1 MREMLERVAAGE
13 LTPEQAEGMLAGQG
27 FTDLGFAKVDT
38 QRAARTGAGEVV
50 YGAGKTAEQIAKICR
65 ALAAAGQ
72 PCVLVTRLD
81 AEKAREVER
90 LLAQADGEEAVGAF
104 AAPCAV
110 APGGSP
116 LASANQSGE
125 GAGAAIGVEAE
136 RAEARLSSKGEA
148 PAGLAFE
155 YRPIPKLGIYGAIP
169 APARASYVAVACAGT
184 SDLYCAEEAAV
195 TAEVLGSRVVR
206 LYDVGVAG
214 IHRLLAHADDLAGA
228 SAIVAVAGMEGALAS
243 VVGGMAKCPVIAV
256 PTSVGYGASFNGL
269 AALLAMLNSCASGVS
284 VVNIDNGFGA
294 GYQAHMIESACGVA
308 REERGG
314 AMNTLHWNLS
324 ENATRAQLLG
334 DTLLQLPEGARE
346 QLEQAA
352 AAAGVPERHHHNIGE
367 VLATIDTLAVS
378 DRVKADLRAVYT
390 ILAEAE
396 AAAHGCAVG
405 ETHFHEVGDG
415 ARIRNTLLLC
425 LAIEQANP
433 QRIVATPAQTGE
445 GTVMCAHGELAIP
458 APATAAIIARG
469 IPTATRKLP
478 GERMTPTSAAIILHF
493 VDEFAGE

>member
-13 LTPEQAEGMLAGQG
+13 LTLEQAEGMLAGRG

-72 PCVLVTRLD
+72 LCVLVTRLD
-81 AEKAREVER
+81 AEKAREVDC
-90 LLAQADGEEAVGAF
+90 LLAQADDEA
-104 AAPCAV
+104 
-110 APGGSP
+110 
-116 LASANQSGE
+116 L
-125 GAGAAIGVEAE
+125 
-136 RAEARLSSKGEA
+136 
-148 PAGLAFE
+148 AGLAFE
-155 YRPIPKLGIYGAIP
+155 YRPISKLGIYGAIP
-169 APARASYVAVACAGT
+169 APVRVSYVAVACAGT

-314 AMNTLHWNLS
+314 AMNTLRWNLS

-367 VLATIDTLAVS
+367 VLATIGTLAVS

-396 AAAHGCAVG
+396 AAAHGCTVD

>member
-1 MREMLERVAAGE
+1 MREMLERVAAGD
-13 LTPEQAEGMLAGQG
+13 LAPEQAEVMLAGRG

-38 QRAARTGAGEVV
+38 QRATRTGAGEVV

-81 AEKAREVER
+81 AEKAREVDC
-90 LLAQADGEEAVGAF
+90 LLAQADGE
-104 AAPCAV
+104 
-110 APGGSP
+110 
-116 LASANQSGE
+116 AS
-125 GAGAAIGVEAE
+125 
-136 RAEARLSSKGEA
+136 
-148 PAGLAFE
+148 AGLAFE
-155 YRPIPKLGIYGAIP
+155 YRPIPKLGIYGTIP

-228 SAIVAVAGMEGALAS
+228 AAIVAVAGMEGALAS
-243 VVGGMAKCPVIAV
+243 VVGGMAKCPVVAV

-308 REERGG
+308 REERGD
-314 AMNTLHWNLS
+314 AMNTLRWNLS

-469 IPTATRKLP
+469 IPTAARKLP

>member
-13 LTPEQAEGMLAGQG
+13 LTPEQAEGMLAGRG
-27 FTDLGFAKVDT
+27 FIDLGFAKVDT

-90 LLAQADGEEAVGAF
+90 LLAQADGE
-104 AAPCAV
+104 
-110 APGGSP
+110 
-116 LASANQSGE
+116 
-125 GAGAAIGVEAE
+125 
-136 RAEARLSSKGEA
+136 A
-148 PAGLAFE
+148 PACLAFE

-228 SAIVAVAGMEGALAS
+228 AAIVAVAGMEGALAS

-314 AMNTLHWNLS
+314 AMNTLRWNLS

-445 GTVMCAHGELAIP
+445 GAVMCAHGELAIP

-469 IPTATRKLP
+469 IPTAARKLP

>member
-104 AAPCAV
+104 ATPCAV

-155 YRPIPKLGIYGAIP
+155 YRPVPKLGMYGAIP
-169 APARASYVAVACAGT
+169 APARESYIAVACAGT

-314 AMNTLHWNLS
+314 AMNTLRWNLS
-324 ENATRAQLLG
+324 QNATRAQLLG

-352 AAAGVPERHHHNIGE
+352 VAAGVPERHHHNIGE

>member
-1 MREMLERVAAGE
+1 MREMLERVAAGD
-13 LTPEQAEGMLAGQG
+13 LAPEQAEGMLAGWG

-72 PCVLVTRLD
+72 LCVLVTRLD

-90 LLAQADGEEAVGAF
+90 LLAQAD
-104 AAPCAV
+104 
-110 APGGSP
+110 
-116 LASANQSGE
+116 
-125 GAGAAIGVEAE
+125 
-136 RAEARLSSKGEA
+136 GEA

-228 SAIVAVAGMEGALAS
+228 AAIVAVAGMEGALAS
-243 VVGGMAKCPVIAV
+243 VVGGMAKCPVVAV

-425 LAIEQANP
+425 LAIEQVNP

-445 GTVMCAHGELAIP
+445 GAVMCAHGELAIP

>member
-13 LTPEQAEGMLAGQG
+13 LTPEQAEGMLAGRG

-90 LLAQADGEEAVGAF
+90 LLAQADGE
-104 AAPCAV
+104 
-110 APGGSP
+110 
-116 LASANQSGE
+116 
-125 GAGAAIGVEAE
+125 
-136 RAEARLSSKGEA
+136 A
-148 PAGLAFE
+148 PACLAFE
-155 YRPIPKLGIYGAIP
+155 YRPIPNLGIYGAIP

-243 VVGGMAKCPVIAV
+243 VVGGMAKCPVVAV

-314 AMNTLHWNLS
+314 AMNTLRWNLS
-324 ENATRAQLLG
+324 ENASRAQLLG

>member
-1 MREMLERVAAGE
+1 MREMLERVAAGD
-13 LTPEQAEGMLAGQG
+13 LAPEQAEVMLAGRG

-90 LLAQADGEEAVGAF
+90 LLAQAD
-104 AAPCAV
+104 
-110 APGGSP
+110 
-116 LASANQSGE
+116 
-125 GAGAAIGVEAE
+125 
-136 RAEARLSSKGEA
+136 GEA

-228 SAIVAVAGMEGALAS
+228 AAIVAVAGMEGALAS
-243 VVGGMAKCPVIAV
+243 VVGGMAKCPVVAV

-445 GTVMCAHGELAIP
+445 GAVMCAHGELAIP

>member
-27 FTDLGFAKVDT
+27 FSDLGFAKVDT

-50 YGAGKTAEQIAKICR
+50 YAAGKTAEQIAKICR

-72 PCVLVTRLD
+72 LCVLVTRLD
-81 AEKAREVER
+81 AEKAREVDC
-90 LLAQADGEEAVGAF
+90 LLAQAD
-104 AAPCAV
+104 
-110 APGGSP
+110 
-116 LASANQSGE
+116 
-125 GAGAAIGVEAE
+125 
-136 RAEARLSSKGEA
+136 GEA

-228 SAIVAVAGMEGALAS
+228 AAIVAVAGMEGALAS
-243 VVGGMAKCPVIAV
+243 VVGGMAKCPVVAV

-314 AMNTLHWNLS
+314 VMNTLRWNLS

-367 VLATIDTLAVS
+367 VLATIDTLAVN
-378 DRVKADLRAVYT
+378 DRAKADLRAVYT

>member
-72 PCVLVTRLD
+72 LCVLVTRLD

-90 LLAQADGEEAVGAF
+90 LLAQAD
-104 AAPCAV
+104 
-110 APGGSP
+110 
-116 LASANQSGE
+116 
-125 GAGAAIGVEAE
+125 
-136 RAEARLSSKGEA
+136 GEA

-243 VVGGMAKCPVIAV
+243 VVGGMAKCPVVAV

-294 GYQAHMIESACGVA
+294 GYQAHMIELACGVA

-314 AMNTLHWNLS
+314 VMNTLRWNLS

-352 AAAGVPERHHHNIGE
+352 AAAGVPERHHRNIGE
-367 VLATIDTLAVS
+367 VLATIDTLAVN
-378 DRVKADLRAVYT
+378 DRAKADLRAVYT

-396 AAAHGCAVG
+396 AAAHGCAVD

>member
-90 LLAQADGEEAVGAF
+90 LLAQADGE
-104 AAPCAV
+104 
-110 APGGSP
+110 
-116 LASANQSGE
+116 
-125 GAGAAIGVEAE
+125 
-136 RAEARLSSKGEA
+136 A

-155 YRPIPKLGIYGAIP
+155 YRPIPKLGIYGTIP

-243 VVGGMAKCPVIAV
+243 VVGGMAKCPVVAV

-314 AMNTLHWNLS
+314 AMNTLRWNLS

-352 AAAGVPERHHHNIGE
+352 AAAGVPQRHHHNIGE
-367 VLATIDTLAVS
+367 ALATIDTLAVS

-469 IPTATRKLP
+469 IPTAARKLP

>member
-50 YGAGKTAEQIAKICR
+50 YGAGKTTEQIAKICR

-72 PCVLVTRLD
+72 LCVLVTRLD

-90 LLAQADGEEAVGAF
+90 LLAQAD
-104 AAPCAV
+104 
-110 APGGSP
+110 
-116 LASANQSGE
+116 
-125 GAGAAIGVEAE
+125 
-136 RAEARLSSKGEA
+136 GEA

-228 SAIVAVAGMEGALAS
+228 AAIVAVAGMEGALAS
-243 VVGGMAKCPVIAV
+243 VVGGMAKCPVVAV

-314 AMNTLHWNLS
+314 AMNTLRWNLS

-352 AAAGVPERHHHNIGE
+352 VAAGVPERHHHNIGE

-415 ARIRNTLLLC
+415 TRIRNTLLLC

>member
-1 MREMLERVAAGE
+1 MREMLERVAAGD
-13 LTPEQAEGMLAGQG
+13 LAPEQAEGMLAGWG

-72 PCVLVTRLD
+72 LCVLVTRLD

-90 LLAQADGEEAVGAF
+90 LLAQAD
-104 AAPCAV
+104 
-110 APGGSP
+110 
-116 LASANQSGE
+116 
-125 GAGAAIGVEAE
+125 
-136 RAEARLSSKGEA
+136 GEA

-228 SAIVAVAGMEGALAS
+228 AAIVAVAGMEGALAS
-243 VVGGMAKCPVIAV
+243 VVGGMAKCPVVAV

-308 REERGG
+308 REERGD
-314 AMNTLHWNLS
+314 AMNTLRWNLS

-469 IPTATRKLP
+469 IPTAARKLP